1 MFSGLEILFII
12 ICCLF
17 IFLVMIQKSS
27 SGNMAG
33 LESSGNNVHRV
44 SGLTKICAFLASL
57 FLIISFT
64 LNYNH
69 KKETMSFDLKLKNE
83 IVKEKTND

>member
-33 LESSGNNVHRV
+33 LESNGNNVHRV
-44 SGLTKICAFLASL
+44 SGLTKICAVLASL

-69 KKETMSFDLKLKNE
+69 KKEIISFDLKLKNE